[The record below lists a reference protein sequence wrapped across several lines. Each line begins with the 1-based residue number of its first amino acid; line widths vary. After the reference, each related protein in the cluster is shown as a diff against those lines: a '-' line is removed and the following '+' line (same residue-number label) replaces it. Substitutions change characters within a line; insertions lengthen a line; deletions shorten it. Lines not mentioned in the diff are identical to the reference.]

1 MCLELILCVSCPIR
15 LCGSVLGHV
24 LTTWRL
30 VNKGPRRVVLRERNE
45 RGFAL
50 FLQNLKSVL
59 NILANIGE
67 QELEAD
73 ILVETRYRLLDASGS
88 LSFLTNDLAGGVTNG
103 TGIPS
108 SALQAPVQNMNH
120 SLTQLIALLSSQ
132 IESRY
137 NADFYDALEVSYSAP
152 LNLAQPGR
160 GRKRYEITKDQV
172 EHLRSLYFS
181 WEAIAGILQVS
192 VSTLQR
198 RRKEFGLSDSAY
210 SEISDDELDEM
221 YSGITGSPTTG
232 IVTPNIGRRRF
243 IGALRSRGLNVQR
256 WRVTECLRRV
266 DPVGTALRWRMTIHR
281 RKYYVPTPN
290 SLWHIDTGHKLI
302 RYKLITHVCID
313 GKTRLILYATCRD
326 NNKVETVLSL
336 FQNAVQ
342 RWGLPSR
349 VRSDYGMENYLVAAH
364 MIQHCGPG
372 RGSIFTESS
381 VHNSRVERTHR
392 DVHSGVSVFYVRIFL
407 QLEDE
412 GNLDVLNDL
421 NIFSL
426 HYVYLPRI
434 ENSLRELVKQMNN
447 RPVSTERN
455 LSPLQMWEKGMLEN
469 LHSGHTALSEA
480 EIDHFGVDPN
490 GVQTVEDEDYQVDIS
505 PPLISLSH
513 EQLAQLPDP
522 LSDDGNGGKD
532 LFLQCI
538 DIINMLLTSSDV
550 S

>member
-1 MCLELILCVSCPIR
+1 M
-15 LCGSVLGHV
+15 
-24 LTTWRL
+24 
-30 VNKGPRRVVLRERNE
+30 
-45 RGFAL
+45 
-50 FLQNLKSVL
+50 
-59 NILANIGE
+59 
-67 QELEAD
+67 
-73 ILVETRYRLLDASGS
+73 
-88 LSFLTNDLAGGVTNG
+88 
-103 TGIPS
+103 
-108 SALQAPVQNMNH
+108 
-120 SLTQLIALLSSQ
+120 SSQ
-132 IESRY
+132 IESRD

-192 VSTLQR
+192 ISTLQR
-198 RRKEFGLSDSAY
+198 RCKEFGLSDSAY

-221 YSGITGSPTTG
+221 YRGITGSPTTG
-232 IVTPNIGRRRF
+232 ILTPNIGRRRF
-243 IGALRSRGLNVQR
+243 ICALRSRGLNVQR

-290 SLWHIDTGHKLI
+290 SLWHINTGHKLI
-302 RYKLITHVCID
+302 RYKLITHICID
-313 GKTRLILYATCRD
+313 GKTRLILYAACRD
-326 NNKVETVLSL
+326 NNKAETVLSL
-336 FQNAVQ
+336 FHNAVQ

-349 VRSDYGMENYLVAAH
+349 VRSDYGIENYLVAAH
-364 MIQHCGPG
+364 MIQHRGPG
-372 RGSIFTESS
+372 RGSIITGSS

-392 DVHSGVSVFYVRIFL
+392 DVYSGVLVFYVRIFL

-421 NIFSL
+421 HIFSL
-426 HYVYLPRI
+426 HYVCIPRI
-434 ENSLRELVKQMNN
+434 ENSLRELARQMNN

-480 EIDHFGVDPN
+480 DIDHFGVDPN

-505 PPLISLSH
+505 PPLISLPD
-513 EQLAQLPDP
+513 EQIAQLPDP

-538 DIINMLLTSSDV
+538 DIINMLLTSSEV